1 MEPTPETREA
11 LRALERYGDDAV
23 AQELAS
29 LGRSAREVI
38 PELVG
43 LSLSLVEEALTFTLV
58 AEAQLSR
65 IDAMQ
70 YLDDGPC
77 LAAVREGRAVPFIV
91 DDVLNEDRWAL
102 FARASAA
109 AGVRSSLS
117 LPVIQ
122 DDAIVAGINLYAS
135 SPEAF
140 DGRHDALAAALGGWS
155 PGAVANADL
164 TFRTRLEAA
173 AAPVQIHEQDVVTQA
188 VGALAGQRH
197 ISVATA
203 LVVLQTAASRAGIT
217 VFQAAQT
224 FVDVMHGE
232 A

>member
-1 MEPTPETREA
+1 MEPTPETTRLSGLWSGTA
-11 LRALERYGDDAV
+11 TTPWRRS
-23 AQELAS
+23 LAS

-58 AEAQLSR
+58 AEAELSR
-65 IDAMQ
+65 VDAMQ

-77 LAAVREGRAVPFIV
+77 VAAVREGRVVPFTV

-122 DDAIVAGINLYAS
+122 DDVTVAGINLYAS
-135 SPEAF
+135 APAGLRRAPRRT
-140 DGRHDALAAALGGWS
+140 GRCSG
-155 PGAVANADL
+155 
-164 TFRTRLEAA
+164 RL
-173 AAPVQIHEQDVVTQA
+173 VT
-188 VGALAGQRH
+188 GRGGQR
-197 ISVATA
+197 
-203 LVVLQTAASRAGIT
+203 
-217 VFQAAQT
+217 
-224 FVDVMHGE
+224 
-232 A
+232 

>member
-1 MEPTPETREA
+1 MEPTSETHEA
-11 LRALERYGDDAV
+11 LQALQRYGDDAV

-29 LGRSAREVI
+29 LGRAAREVI

-58 AEAQLSR
+58 AEAELSR
-65 IDAMQ
+65 VDAMQ

-77 LAAVREGRAVPFIV
+77 VAAVREGRVVPFTM
-91 DDVLNEDRWAL
+91 DDVMNEDRWAL

-122 DDAIVAGINLYAS
+122 DDVTVAGINLYAS
-135 SPEAF
+135 LPQAF
-140 DGRHDALAAALGGWS
+140 DGHHDELAAALGGWS
-155 PGAVANADL
+155 PGAVANGDL
-164 TFRTRLEAA
+164 AFRTRLEAA
-173 AAPVQIHEQDVVTQA
+173 AAPVLIHEQDVVTQA
-188 VGALAGQRH
+188 VGALAGQRNV
-197 ISVATA
+197 SVATA
-203 LVVLQTAASRAGIT
+203 LILLQNAASRAGVT

-224 FVDVMHGE
+224 FVGVMHGE